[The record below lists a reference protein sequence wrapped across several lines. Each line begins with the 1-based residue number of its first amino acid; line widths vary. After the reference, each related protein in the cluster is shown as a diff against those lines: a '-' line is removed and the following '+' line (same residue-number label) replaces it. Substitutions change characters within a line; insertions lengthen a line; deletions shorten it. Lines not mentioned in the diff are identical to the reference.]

1 MIKQIHK
8 MMKKKGF
15 TLVGLIVVIAI
26 IGVLAAILVPTLIG
40 VVTKSRVTSANS
52 TAAEIRKTLNN
63 FMVDAENEGFCM
75 KQADG
80 IVEVFDITISNG
92 TWECSSASDPDN
104 FNKRGDTKI
113 EWGNGGAASQSV
125 SGEPRT
131 GITSGEKYL
140 CVWLADRLPTLKRGS
155 IVAAFC
161 GGACTFVA
169 YTIDQ
174 SAAMGAGDYPP
185 VTDGRPADFFAWD
198 GKVPGISP
206 TGLTD
211 ISFPLTSNIYPIL

>member
-1 MIKQIHK
+1 MIRQIHK

-15 TLVGLIVVIAI
+15 TLVELIVVIAI
-26 IGVLAAILVPTLIG
+26 IGVLAAILVPTLMG

-63 FMVDAENEGFCM
+63 FMVDAETEGFCM
-75 KQADG
+75 KQISDM
-80 IVEVFDITISNG
+80 VEVFDITISG
-92 TWECSSASDPDN
+92 GVWECSSASDSN
-104 FNKRGDTKI
+104 HFYKRGDTKI
-113 EWGNGGAASQSV
+113 EWGNGGAASRSV
-125 SGEPRT
+125 PGEPRA

-140 CVWLADRLPTLKRGS
+140 CIWLSDRLPKLERGS

-161 GGACTFVA
+161 GGDCTFVA

-185 VTDGRPADFFAWD
+185 VTDGRPADSFAWN

-206 TGLTD
+206 TGLTVG
-211 ISFPLTSNIYPIL
+211 TSPVIPFS